1 MSFTFT
7 CLFLNLYDFLS
18 SVEQKHILRNVS
30 LLNNFV
36 KVFIV
41 SGSQWSL
48 KRFGER
54 WKKYTTSLLEWK
66 YRNNWS
72 NITPLQ
78 SCEFQFVLLLY
89 VILTVANE
97 IILKSVR
104 IIKCNNLLCQVN
116 VLFQFHNQLKIINIK
131 HKML

>member
-36 KVFIV
+36 KIVFIV

-78 SCEFQFVLLLY
+78 VKVVNSNLY
-89 VILTVANE
+89 Y
-97 IILKSVR
+97 
-104 IIKCNNLLCQVN
+104 CC
-116 VLFQFHNQLKIINIK
+116 
-131 HKML
+131 M